1 MKFYPSLQRIL
12 ALILILA
19 LVCLSACDIPF
30 KNGNDVTD
38 NDVSDNDIGG
48 GGSQSGGGNVTEP
61 CQPHY
66 DINDNGYCDNCNEY
80 LIVVI
85 DFYAINDLHGRIFDT
100 DKQPGVDELTTY
112 IRNAEKSDDHTIVL
126 SSGDMWQGTAESNL
140 TNGNMM
146 TEWLNEIGVAAMT
159 LGNHEFDWTRED
171 IYANAELAE
180 FPFLAINIYSKQTN
194 ERVDFA
200 QPSVIVECGN
210 AKIGIIGAIGD
221 CHSSISQE
229 KVTDIYF
236 KVGNE
241 LSNLVK
247 EESQRLRAQGCD
259 YIVYSIHDGAEKRG
273 TGSIS
278 NSDLAG
284 YYDISLSNGY
294 VDLVFEGHTHQNYV
308 FKDSKGIYHIQGG
321 AENDALSHVEI
332 KLNYVNDT
340 SRVNA
345 VSNVSSNI
353 YDDCTPD
360 SVINDLKEKY
370 KDRIDKADELLGVIN
385 RTMRSD
391 ELRQI
396 IADLYLEAGIEKWGS
411 EYNIV
416 LGGGYIGV
424 RSPYNLY
431 AGEVRYE
438 DLYTIFPFDNEL
450 CLCTISGYYL
460 KQKFINTTNSN
471 YFISLSDYGET
482 LNIQDN
488 ATYYVI
494 VDSYSAYYA
503 PNRLTVVQTYGEAV
517 YARDLLAEYIKG
529 LK

>member
-1 MKFYPSLQRIL
+1 MKISCVLKRITALLMALTLLSLCSCTFVDDPFNKNSG
-12 ALILILA
+12 
-19 LVCLSACDIPF
+19 VCTAHVDKDADDYCDIC
-30 KNGNDVTD
+30 
-38 NDVSDNDIGG
+38 S
-48 GGSQSGGGNVTEP
+48 
-61 CQPHY
+61 
-66 DINDNGYCDNCNEY
+66 EY
-80 LIVVI
+80 VIVII
-85 DFYAINDLHGRIFDT
+85 DLYAINDLHGRLLDSN
-100 DKQPGVDELTTY
+100 KQPGVDELTTY
-112 IRNAEKSDDHTIVL
+112 FKKSTAADDHSIIL
-126 SSGDMWQGTAESNL
+126 ASGDMWQGTAESNL

-146 TEWLNEIGVAAMT
+146 TEWLNELGVVSMT

-171 IYANAELAE
+171 IYNNAELAE
-180 FPFLAINIYSKQTN
+180 FPFLAINIYYKDTN

-200 QPSVIVECGN
+200 EPSVIVECGN
-210 AKIGIIGAIGD
+210 AKVGIIGAIGD

-229 KVTDIYF
+229 KVADIYF
-236 KVGNE
+236 KTGKE
-241 LSNLVK
+241 LGALVK
-247 EESQRLRAQGCD
+247 EESLRLREAGCD
-259 YIVYSIHDGAEKRG
+259 YIVFSVHDGVEYRG
-273 TGSIS
+273 TGSVS
-278 NSDLAG
+278 NSAIAS
-284 YYDISLSNGY
+284 YYDITLSDGY

-308 FKDSKGIYHIQGG
+308 VTDSKGVYHIQGG
-321 AENDALSHVEI
+321 AENDAISHVEI
-332 KLNYVNDT
+332 KLNYASD
-340 SRVNA
+340 SADIRQIG
-345 VSNVSSNI
+345 NVSSEKYDNYASDNI
-353 YDDCTPD
+353 
-360 SVINDLKEKY
+360 INDLKEKY
-370 KDRIDKADELLGVIN
+370 KDQIDKGDELLGVIN
-385 RTMRSD
+385 RTMSGD

-396 IADLYLEAGIEKWGS
+396 IADLYLEEGIEKWGS

-431 AGEVRYE
+431 PGEVRYA

-450 CLCTISGYYL
+450 CLCTIPGYYL

-517 YARDLLAEYIKG
+517 YARDFLAEYIKG